1 MNDRNADPL
10 ADRLDARLLE
20 EPPEQQD
27 AAALGDQPELEATQ
41 PAAAAQL
48 MAAGIKPDDP
58 MAEAVRKVMYR
69 QLQVMLANEEACR
82 GGKSIEA
89 VHDMRVATRR
99 LRVAFRLFGSYYKRG
114 LVRDLE
120 ADLRKTGRT
129 LGAARDLDVFNKT
142 ARQYLRS
149 LPKQQ
154 RADLDPLL
162 SNWKRQRQVAGRE
175 LVDYFDSPR
184 YRRLVDKL
192 GDFLTTSGAGV
203 ANHRDAATPVQV
215 RHVLT
220 STVWQRY
227 EAVRAYEILLPA
239 ATADVLHALRIEC
252 KYLRYTL
259 EFFQEVLGHG
269 ASSIIRQVIAVQDH
283 LGEIQDAEVASHLLA
298 DFLSKAYREQ
308 AAISAAETADL
319 AGVTRYLSYRRD
331 HARQMTTTFAPVWK
345 QIDSAKFRKGLAAVL
360 VTL

>member
-1 MNDRNADPL
+1 MSALPDVLLPDDAADLP
-10 ADRLDARLLE
+10 ADAPLE
-20 EPPEQQD
+20 EEIAPESHTS
-27 AAALGDQPELEATQ
+27 A
-41 PAAAAQL
+41 L
-48 MAAGIKPDDP
+48 MAAGIQPDDP

-69 QLQVMLANEEACR
+69 QYQVMLANEAGCR
-82 GGKSIEA
+82 SGKSIDA

-99 LRVAFRLFGSYYKRG
+99 LRVALRLFGAYYKRG

-162 SNWKRQRQVAGRE
+162 NNWKRQRQIANRT

-192 GDFLTTSGAGV
+192 GDFLTTPGAGV
-203 ANHRDAATPVQV
+203 ANNKASAAPVQV

-220 STVWQRY
+220 STVWARY
-227 EAVRAYEILLPA
+227 EAVRSYEVLLPS
-239 ATADVLHALRIEC
+239 ATAEVLHALRIEC

-269 ASSIIRQVIAVQDH
+269 VAPVIRQVIAVQDH
-283 LGEIQDAEVASHLLA
+283 LGEIQDAEVASKLLA
-298 DFLSKAYREQ
+298 EYLARAYKEQ
-308 AAISAAETADL
+308 AAASALETADL
-319 AGVTRYLSYRRD
+319 DGVTRYLSHRRD
-331 HARQMTTTFAPVWK
+331 QSRQMAATFPTLWK
-345 QIDSAKFRKGLAAVL
+345 QIDSVKFRRRLAAVL

>member
-1 MNDRNADPL
+1 MNDQTDVMLPEDGSDLPAD
-10 ADRLDARLLE
+10 AQ
-20 EPPEQQD
+20 PEQAPV
-27 AAALGDQPELEATQ
+27 AAEHTSK
-41 PAAAAQL
+41 L
-48 MAAGIKPDDP
+48 MAAGIRPDEP

-69 QLQVMLANEEACR
+69 QYQVMLDNEAGCR
-82 GGKSIEA
+82 KGKSIDA

-162 SNWKRQRQVAGRE
+162 ASWKRHRQIAHRG
-175 LVDYFDSPR
+175 LIDYFDSAR
-184 YRRLVDKL
+184 YARLIDKL

-203 ANHRDAATPVQV
+203 VVSKGSIAAPSQV
-215 RHVLT
+215 RHVLA

-227 EAVRAYEILLPA
+227 ETVRAYEAVLPEA
-239 ATADVLHALRIEC
+239 APETLHALRIEC

-259 EFFQEVLGHG
+259 EFFQEVLGPG
-269 ASSIIRQVIAVQDH
+269 TAPVIRQVIAVQDH
-283 LGEIQDAEVASHLLA
+283 LGEIQDAQVASRLLA
-298 DFLSKAYREQ
+298 EYLSKAFKEQ
-308 AAISAAETADL
+308 ATATAEPTADL
-319 AGVTRYLSYRRD
+319 DGVTRYLSYRRD
-331 HARQMTTTFAPVWK
+331 HARQMVSAFPQMWK
-345 QIDSAKFRKGLAAVL
+345 QIDNVKFRRRLAAAI

>member
-1 MNDRNADPL
+1 MNDQTDMILPEDGADLP
-10 ADRLDARLLE
+10 DDA
-20 EPPEQQD
+20 QAKQ
-27 AAALGDQPELEATQ
+27 A
-41 PAAAAQL
+41 PAAAVHTSQR
-48 MAAGIKPDDP
+48 MAAGIQPDEP

-69 QLQVMLANEEACR
+69 QYQVMLANEAGCR
-82 GGKSIEA
+82 SGKSIDA

-154 RADLDPLL
+154 RSDLDPLL
-162 SNWKRQRQVAGRE
+162 TNWKRQRQVAGRE
-175 LVDYFDSPR
+175 LVDYFDSSR

-192 GDFLTTSGAGV
+192 GDLLTTPGAGV
-203 ANHRDAATPVQV
+203 VNNKAAAAPVQV
-215 RHVLT
+215 RHVLA

-227 EAVRAYEILLPA
+227 ETVRAYEAVLPEA
-239 ATADVLHALRIEC
+239 APETLHALRIEC

-259 EFFQEVLGHG
+259 EFFQEVLGPG
-269 ASSIIRQVIAVQDH
+269 TAPVIRQVVAVQDH
-283 LGEIQDAEVASHLLA
+283 LGEIQDAQVASRLLA
-298 DFLSKAYREQ
+298 EYLSKAFKEQ
-308 AAISAAETADL
+308 ATATAAPMADL
-319 AGVTRYLSYRRD
+319 DGVTRYLSYRRD
-331 HARQMTTTFAPVWK
+331 HARQMAAAFPPLWK
-345 QIDSAKFRKGLAAVL
+345 QIDSVKFRRRLAAVIASL
-360 VTL
+360 